1 MGVLLKASIDKN
13 AKEWKVSAYF
23 KASCLGKGLVVLAH
37 DLRQSQLDGL
47 ELPHCKGEIVQ
58 PY

>member
-1 MGVLLKASIDKN
+1 MPLKASIDKN